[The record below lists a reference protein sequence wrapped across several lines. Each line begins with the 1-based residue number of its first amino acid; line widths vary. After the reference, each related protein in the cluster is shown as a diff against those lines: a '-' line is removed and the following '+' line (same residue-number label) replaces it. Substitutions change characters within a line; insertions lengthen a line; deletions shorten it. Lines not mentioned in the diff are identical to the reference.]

1 MINLYCYSYPGA
13 MKKFADQG
21 YMLVKIGDSHREA
34 DVRIKEQGGA
44 AEYEAKIKISEW
56 NNLTKIDRD
65 YRIHEVLTE
74 RGLWH
79 RDGQGTEWF
88 KIPATNAAE
97 VRDYVDQ
104 LITYLEGERVR
115 PPVKLRRIQ
124 QHSLDRAM
132 DIIANC
138 DDTANIIANLCPRFG
153 KTIWALMLFNQVT
166 EKYGNKVMLLPAYWL
181 SVHSSFI
188 DELDAYK
195 DFDDIRYV
203 DIDEPKAYNSA
214 RTYLKEGQRIIVPIS
229 LHGDVDEWKAK
240 HQWIANIPNNE
251 IFMFADEGDFGT
263 HTENQVAKLQFLFN
277 QVEAE

>member
-115 PPVKLRRIQ
+115 PPVKLRKIQ

-138 DDTANIIANLCPRFG
+138 DDSANIIANLCPRFG

-203 DIDEPKAYNSA
+203 DIDEPEAYKSA
-214 RTYLKEGQRIIVPIS
+214 QTYLKEGQRIIVPIS

-263 HTENQVAKLQFLFN
+263 HTDNQVAKLQFLFN
-277 QVEAE
+277 RVESE

>member
-13 MKKFADQG
+13 MQKFADQG

-115 PPVKLRRIQ
+115 PPVKLRKIQ

-138 DDTANIIANLCPRFG
+138 NDAANIIANLCPRFG
-153 KTIWALMLFNQVT
+153 KTIWALMLFNRVT

-203 DIDEPKAYNSA
+203 DIDEPEAYNSA
-214 RTYLKEGQRIIVPIS
+214 WTYLKEGQRIIIPIS
-229 LHGDVDEWKAK
+229 LHGDVEEWKAK
-240 HQWIANIPNNE
+240 HQWIANIPNDE

>member
-115 PPVKLRRIQ
+115 PPVKLRKIQ

-203 DIDEPKAYNSA
+203 DIDEPEAYNSA

>member
-1 MINLYCYSYPGA
+1 

-104 LITYLEGERVR
+104 LITDLEGERVR
-115 PPVKLRRIQ
+115 PPAAQGLLLGSVERAESQVRTQQTAGGAAPLDGQNSPGRRP
-124 QHSLDRAM
+124 LA
-132 DIIANC
+132 A
-138 DDTANIIANLCPRFG
+138 P
-153 KTIWALMLFNQVT
+153 
-166 EKYGNKVMLLPAYWL
+166 LLPRSGA
-181 SVHSSFI
+181 
-188 DELDAYK
+188 
-195 DFDDIRYV
+195 
-203 DIDEPKAYNSA
+203 
-214 RTYLKEGQRIIVPIS
+214 
-229 LHGDVDEWKAK
+229 
-240 HQWIANIPNNE
+240 
-251 IFMFADEGDFGT
+251 
-263 HTENQVAKLQFLFN
+263 LQLR
-277 QVEAE
+277 EAGG

>member
-13 MKKFADQG
+13 MKKFAAQG

-115 PPVKLRRIQ
+115 PPVKLRKIQ

-138 DDTANIIANLCPRFG
+138 DDAANIIANLCPRFG

-188 DELDAYK
+188 DELDAYQ

-203 DIDEPKAYNSA
+203 DIDEPEAHNSA
-214 RTYLKEGQRIIVPIS
+214 WTYLKEGQRIIVPIS

>member
-13 MKKFADQG
+13 MQKFADQG

-104 LITYLEGERVR
+104 VITYLEGERVR
-115 PPVKLRRIQ
+115 PPVKLRKIQ

-132 DIIANC
+132 DIIAKC
-138 DDTANIIANLCPRFG
+138 DDAANIIANLCPRFG

-203 DIDEPKAYNSA
+203 DLDEPEAYNSA
-214 RTYLKEGQRIIVPIS
+214 WTYLKEGQRIIVPIS

-240 HQWIANIPNNE
+240 HQWIANIPNDE